1 MSRNKYSNYINQN
14 NKILFETRLQ
24 IKNNSVLKI
33 NKFPINHKAHRNNN
47 ILFVNTTRPFV
58 NDVICKKRKNQS
70 ILEYSSLNNDQKT
83 ISINIKKRN
92 KKNNY
97 NGNNSYN
104 KTNVLNFFNLKK
116 PAINDDKQNR
126 TFINANKK
134 ILYYNNSNNKNI
146 NLNSKNKEEKDK
158 RMVFNLKKSKKFKN
172 LNKKELNSMIKS
184 MNIINDDYKLNNSK
198 NDYDI
203 INKAIIKERIDSR
216 NNKKKFYKNDKKNN
230 SFLDDVIKKIKNQN
244 LIYLKKN
251 NNPVLAISSTQRGRN
266 ISTNKDSDEQ
276 NKYTYRN
283 IYSKNTFGKSYKSS
297 FAEINYYKN
306 NKSLK
311 KQKLKNKIIN
321 EKKDKKNNL
330 NKITINKIGSK
341 RNSRNYKRGINKKY
355 TYNELKWY
363 KDSNE
368 EKLITFDNIKNDS
381 NNNTYQE
388 FQPIKKNQDKN
399 DQENKKKLKKNKKS
413 LEIIEDNNGSSTKT
427 NDDNFNEETPKEENS
442 GILSMNEIEDIIK
455 YNNMSDINKNKDY
468 LFYNNDHINFVKKY
482 KSILYKNFFNNPNPS
497 YKLSLIKIKKK
508 IIMKDSENIIHS
520 NRIKVHTCNNSVKKK
535 K

>member
-97 NGNNSYN
+97 NGNISYN
-104 KTNVLNFFNLKK
+104 KTNALNFFNLKK
-116 PAINDDKQNR
+116 PGINDDKQNR

-146 NLNSKNKEEKDK
+146 NLNSKKKEEKDK
-158 RMVFNLKKSKKFKN
+158 RMVFNLKKTKKFKN
-172 LNKKELNSMIKS
+172 LNKKELNPMIKS
-184 MNIINDDYKLNNSK
+184 MNIINDDNKFNNSK
-198 NDYDI
+198 NSNDI
-203 INKAIIKERIDSR
+203 INKALIKERIDSKN
-216 NNKKKFYKNDKKNN
+216 NNKKYDKKNN
-230 SFLDDVIKKIKNQN
+230 SFLEDAIKKVKNQN
-244 LIYLKKN
+244 LIYLKN
-251 NNPVLAISSTQRGRN
+251 NHNPVLTINSTQRGRN
-266 ISTNKDSDEQ
+266 ISKNKDIDEQ
-276 NKYTYRN
+276 RYTYRN

-321 EKKDKKNNL
+321 EKKNNKNNKNNL
-330 NKITINKIGSK
+330 NKITINKIDSK
-341 RNSRNYKRGINKKY
+341 RNSRNINRDINKKY
-355 TYNELKWY
+355 TYNELKLY

-368 EKLITFDNIKNDS
+368 DKLITIDNIKNDN

-388 FQPIKKNQDKN
+388 FQPIKINQDKSN
-399 DQENKKKLKKNKKS
+399 QENKKKLKKNKKS
-413 LEIIEDNNGSSTKT
+413 LETIEDNNGSSTKT
-427 NDDNFNEETPKEENS
+427 NDDNFNDETPKEENS

-455 YNNMSDINKNKDY
+455 YNNMADISKNKNY
-468 LFYNNDHINFVKKY
+468 LFYNNDHNNFIQKY
-482 KSILYKNFFNNPNPS
+482 KSILYKNFFSNPNPS
-497 YKLSLIKIKKK
+497 YKQSLIKIKKK